1 MQCGWYFSLGHQTQ
15 HCSDFN
21 QILALRRQEHVLPVC
36 GPTQE
41 QRSMVFCHPAN
52 QMHLFDLAFST
63 KFSSQMSICTEH
75 GYCVYFDYILFRMHI
90 LIFQRNKVISSKV
103 PCLCLCK
110 KTLHCHDQ
118 DGEEQ
123 RAAHEIDNWG
133 PQGSHGLTFSKVWG

>member
-1 MQCGWYFSLGHQTQ
+1 MQCGWYFPLGHQTQ

-41 QRSMVFCHPAN
+41 QRSMVFCHPGN
-52 QMHLFDLAFST
+52 QMHRFDLAFST

-110 KTLHCHDQ
+110 KPYTVMIRTEKSRELRMRLMIGDHRVHM
-118 DGEEQ
+118 
-123 RAAHEIDNWG
+123 
-133 PQGSHGLTFSKVWG
+133 P